1 MTRREEEMTTC
12 SNCGKEAAIRVRD
25 YKFHEM
31 GLPIVLKNV
40 EVIDCD
46 KCGNA
51 DPIIP
56 DINGLMHVA
65 AFAVVSR
72 PCKLR
77 GYEIRFLR
85 KYVGMSGREF
95 SKLMDV
101 DPTTLSKWEN
111 DDDEIGPQSDRLV
124 RLLVT
129 AMSKELRPKSEELV
143 NALWEIVNCYSTSS
157 SELEIDPETLK
168 YEYSK

>member
-1 MTRREEEMTTC
+1 MNKEQC
-12 SNCGKEAAIRVRD
+12 NNCGHKTSATVGD
-25 YKFHEM
+25 YAFYEI
-31 GLPIVLKNV
+31 GLPLMLRNV
-40 EVIDCD
+40 DLLSCD
-46 KCGNA
+46 ACGTV

-56 DINGLMHVA
+56 DMNGLMHTA

-72 PCKLR
+72 PCKLH

-95 SKLMDV
+95 SKLLDI

-111 DDDEIGPQSDRLV
+111 DSADIGAQSDRLV

-129 AMSKELRPKSEELV
+129 TMSKELRPKSEELV
-143 NALWEIVNCYSTSS
+143 NALWEITDCYSTPDQV
-157 SELEIDPETLK
+157 LQIDPETLEH
-168 YEYSK
+168 EYA

>member
-1 MTRREEEMTTC
+1 MKKEQC
-12 SNCGKEAAIRVRD
+12 NNCGNKTSVTTGD
-25 YKFHEM
+25 YAFYEI
-31 GLPIVLKNV
+31 GLPLMLRNVDLLKCEACETV
-40 EVIDCD
+40 
-46 KCGNA
+46 

-56 DINGLMHVA
+56 DMNGLMHAA

-72 PCKLR
+72 PCKLH

-95 SKLMDV
+95 SKLLDI

-111 DDDEIGPQSDRLV
+111 DSDGIGAQSDRLV

-129 AMSKELRPKSEELV
+129 TMSKELRPKSEELV
-143 NALWEIVNCYSTSS
+143 NALWEITDCYSKSDQV
-157 SELEIDPETLK
+157 LQIDPETLE
-168 YEYSK
+168 YEYA